1 MKKNNGSGAPALKPQ
16 AKTAIKWAVFAV
28 FAVFMYASSTSGGA
42 SPKALLLFPFAAA
55 VAVFES
61 EIPSAVL
68 GSVSGLLLDVSLGKL
83 TGFTALLMCLFCAG
97 ISALF
102 ARLLRKNI
110 VNYLAVFSAAGGIYL
125 YLDYYFYYKIWG
137 YEGYRLVLTHRLIP
151 SALKTLAWSLPVFG
165 AVYVI
170 ERLCGSSRKPKL
182 EEQDKNIDRV

>member
-1 MKKNNGSGAPALKPQ
+1 MKKNNGSDTPVLKPQ
-16 AKTAIKWAVFAV
+16 AKTAIKWAVFSI

-61 EIPSAVL
+61 EIPSAIL

-102 ARLLRKNI
+102 AQLLRKNI
-110 VNYLAVFSAAGGIYL
+110 VNYLLAFSLAGGIYL

-137 YEGYRLVLTHRLIP
+137 YEGYRLVLTRRLIP
-151 SALKTLAWSLPVFG
+151 SALKTLLWSLPVFG
-165 AVYVI
+165 AVYLI